1 MLLRN
6 LTEPRTS
13 MARVTLSDVAAA
25 SGVSPSTV
33 SFVLNNAPNQT
44 ISAPTRLRIQEAAR
58 DLGYVPHGIARA
70 LREGSS
76 RVVVLNVGTGH
87 EGNYSRSYVRGM
99 TLELAKY
106 DHVLLVRHGLASSES
121 AQQIIDTIAP
131 RAILRLGEAYLPG
144 GQDTR
149 GGVRKDLL
157 AADTRVQLEFLA
169 DRGHQHIAMAMP
181 PGHVTIRAARLK
193 FAREWAKQAEL
204 ASFRSFAVGS
214 PRKTAEKAV
223 RAFRAAYP
231 STTAIAAFDDE
242 IALRVLGALNDLG
255 VTVPDEIAVIGWD
268 DGEYGAFVT
277 PALTTVHIDAEVRGR
292 SDARQALG
300 LPVDDT
306 VISTAQVIVRDSV

>member
-1 MLLRN
+1 
-6 LTEPRTS
+6 

-44 ISAPTRLRIQEAAR
+44 ISAPTRLRIQNAAR

-99 TLELAKY
+99 TLELAEH

-131 RAILRLGEAYLPG
+131 RAVLRLGEVYRPG

-149 GGVRKDLL
+149 RGGRKDLL
-157 AADTRVQLEFLA
+157 AADTQVQLEFLA

-193 FAREWAKQAEL
+193 FAREWAKQVEL
-204 ASFRSFAVGS
+204 ESFRSFTVGS
-214 PRKTAEKAV
+214 PRETARKAV
-223 RAFRAAYP
+223 GAFLAAHP
-231 STTAIAAFDDE
+231 LTTAIAAFDDE
-242 IALRVLGALNDLG
+242 VALRVLGALHDLG
-255 VTVPDEIAVIGWD
+255 VTVPDEIAVIGFD
-268 DGEYGAFVT
+268 DGEYGEFVT
-277 PALTTVHIDAEVRGR
+277 PALTTVHIDAEARGR

-300 LPVDDT
+300 LPVDGT
-306 VISTAQVIVRDSV
+306 AISTAKVIVRDSV

>member
-1 MLLRN
+1 
-6 LTEPRTS
+6 

-44 ISAPTRLRIQEAAR
+44 ISAPTRLRIQKAAQ

-99 TLELAKY
+99 TLELAEH
-106 DHVLLVRHGLASSES
+106 DHVLFVRHGLASSES

-131 RAILRLGEAYLPG
+131 RAVLRLGEVYRPG

-149 GGVRKDLL
+149 RGRKDLL

-204 ASFRSFAVGS
+204 ASFRSFTVGS
-214 PRKTAEKAV
+214 TREIARKAV
-223 RAFRAAYP
+223 RAFLASYP

-242 IALRVLGALNDLG
+242 IALRLLGALHDLG
-255 VTVPDEIAVIGWD
+255 VTVPGEIAVIGFD
-268 DGEYGAFVT
+268 DGEYGEFVT
-277 PALTTVHIDAEVRGR
+277 PALTTVHIDAEARGR

-300 LPVDDT
+300 LPFDGT
-306 VISTAQVIVRDSV
+306 AISTAEVIVRDSA